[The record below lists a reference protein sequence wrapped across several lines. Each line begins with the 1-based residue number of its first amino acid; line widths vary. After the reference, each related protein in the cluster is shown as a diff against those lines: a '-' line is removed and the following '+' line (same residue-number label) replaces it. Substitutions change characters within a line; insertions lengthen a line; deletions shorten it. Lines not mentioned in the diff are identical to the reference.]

1 MENKQTAV
9 EWLEIQLKKGVD
21 INPLDLVSYTKEV
34 DKLFEEAKAMEK
46 EQIVTA
52 YLTPL
57 TNEYWY
63 KDEEWLNNESED
75 YYNKT
80 YNK

>member
-1 MENKQTAV
+1 MMT
-9 EWLEIQLKKGVD
+9 LE
-21 INPLDLVSYTKEV
+21 ERA
-34 DKLFEEAKAMEK
+34 KLFEEAKAMEK

-52 YLTPL
+52 HLTPL
-57 TNEYWY
+57 RNEYWY

>member
-1 MENKQTAV
+1 METKKQTSV
-9 EWLEIQLKKGVD
+9 EWLTNELVKKGFP
-21 INPLDLVSYTKEV
+21 IEKYGIDLY
-34 DKLFEEAKAMEK
+34 DQAKAMEK